1 MKKFLIILTF
11 LFVSIFAYSDSAISY
26 SKSVNI
32 DFDVRVMMG
41 LTKIEEKDNP
51 KYKKFLNY
59 IDENL
64 VKKGEVKYS
73 HKVNMDKKVVEFFSE
88 KGEFLLAENLPKE
101 FLDIVDRSIRVA
113 ENKEEI
119 KKIIKNI
126 YEDPYTY
133 VSISKYKENLI
144 LFTEENMVNRG
155 KIKNTISVVLKREL
169 TDNEKNELIYL
180 KDNNNDE
187 FFNKY
192 RTYID
197 SETTKTYINDK
208 LELFQEI
215 KSLTETTILYK
226 KNEVSFFV
234 NIQDERQLEDVIDIP
249 KVKKIISSDVGLYK
263 KIFNLSP
270 EKAVFKLPSIVR
282 EEDREYIKNLLESL
296 DKPKIMSSSYS
307 SLNYE
312 GFEIANYHLNCYN
325 SFTHNFYNEK
335 GVYSVA
341 SPENIFANNDDYI
354 YLKDKKKLII
364 PMYVYPN
371 LMLMEY
377 CPHKD
382 VKGRCKYNYNCKLPS
397 TAITNEQKDKF
408 LFEKFLDC
416 KVAILPD
423 KAYTLSKK
431 QVQKYVEQ
439 GYYNFL
445 IELKGESFRDIEKIV
460 EL

>member
-11 LFVSIFAYSDSAISY
+11 LFLSIFAYSDSAISY

-32 DFDVRVMMG
+32 DFDIRVMMG
-41 LTKIEEKDNP
+41 LTKIEETDNP

-88 KGEFLLAENLPKE
+88 KGELLLAENLPKE

-119 KKIIKNI
+119 KKTIKNI
-126 YEDPYTY
+126 YEDPYTH

-187 FFNKY
+187 FFQKY

-197 SETTKTYINDK
+197 IETTKTYINDK

-215 KSLTETTILYK
+215 KGLTETIILYR
-226 KNEVSFFV
+226 KNEVSKEVLEYTDSSRLNSVDKEYRNNRLLKETFVKNKEIVLEKEYYANGKLVREIPLKNGLINGEAKDYYENGKIRSTATFV
-234 NIQDERQLEDVIDIP
+234 NGDIDGVVKEYNQAG
-249 KVKKIISSDVGLYK
+249 KVVKETLYKNGKKIK
-263 KIFNLSP
+263 
-270 EKAVFKLPSIVR
+270 
-282 EEDREYIKNLLESL
+282 
-296 DKPKIMSSSYS
+296 
-307 SLNYE
+307 
-312 GFEIANYHLNCYN
+312 
-325 SFTHNFYNEK
+325 
-335 GVYSVA
+335 
-341 SPENIFANNDDYI
+341 
-354 YLKDKKKLII
+354 
-364 PMYVYPN
+364 
-371 LMLMEY
+371 
-377 CPHKD
+377 
-382 VKGRCKYNYNCKLPS
+382 
-397 TAITNEQKDKF
+397 
-408 LFEKFLDC
+408 
-416 KVAILPD
+416 
-423 KAYTLSKK
+423 
-431 QVQKYVEQ
+431 
-439 GYYNFL
+439 
-445 IELKGESFRDIEKIV
+445 
-460 EL
+460 

>member
-1 MKKFLIILTF
+1 MKKILIILTF

-119 KKIIKNI
+119 KKTIKNI
-126 YEDPYTY
+126 YKDPYTY

-192 RTYID
+192 RAYID

-226 KNEVSFFV
+226 KNEVSKVIVEYSDNNRINSVVKSYKNDKLLKETFIKNKKIVLEKEYYASGKLVREIPLKDGLINGEAKDYYENGKIRSIATFV
-234 NIQDERQLEDVIDIP
+234 NGDIDGVVKEYNQAGKVI
-249 KVKKIISSDVGLYK
+249 KETLYKNGKKIK
-263 KIFNLSP
+263 
-270 EKAVFKLPSIVR
+270 
-282 EEDREYIKNLLESL
+282 
-296 DKPKIMSSSYS
+296 
-307 SLNYE
+307 
-312 GFEIANYHLNCYN
+312 
-325 SFTHNFYNEK
+325 
-335 GVYSVA
+335 
-341 SPENIFANNDDYI
+341 
-354 YLKDKKKLII
+354 
-364 PMYVYPN
+364 
-371 LMLMEY
+371 
-377 CPHKD
+377 
-382 VKGRCKYNYNCKLPS
+382 
-397 TAITNEQKDKF
+397 
-408 LFEKFLDC
+408 
-416 KVAILPD
+416 
-423 KAYTLSKK
+423 
-431 QVQKYVEQ
+431 
-439 GYYNFL
+439 
-445 IELKGESFRDIEKIV
+445 
-460 EL
+460 

>member
-1 MKKFLIILTF
+1 MKKILIILTF

-119 KKIIKNI
+119 KKTIKNI
-126 YEDPYTY
+126 YEDPYTH

-155 KIKNTISVVLKREL
+155 KIKNTMSVVLKREL
-169 TDNEKNELIYL
+169 TDNEKNELLYL
-180 KDNNNDE
+180 KNNDNDE
-187 FFNKY
+187 FFKKY
-192 RTYID
+192 RTYLD

-215 KSLTETTILYK
+215 KGLTETTILYK
-226 KNEVSFFV
+226 NETSKVVIEYTDSSHLSSVAKEYRNDRLLKEIFVKNKDIVLEKEYYANGKLAREIPLKDGLINGEAKDYYENGKIRSTATFV
-234 NIQDERQLEDVIDIP
+234 NGDIDGVVKEYNQAGKVIKETLYKNGK
-249 KVKKIISSDVGLYK
+249 KVK
-263 KIFNLSP
+263 
-270 EKAVFKLPSIVR
+270 
-282 EEDREYIKNLLESL
+282 
-296 DKPKIMSSSYS
+296 
-307 SLNYE
+307 
-312 GFEIANYHLNCYN
+312 
-325 SFTHNFYNEK
+325 
-335 GVYSVA
+335 
-341 SPENIFANNDDYI
+341 
-354 YLKDKKKLII
+354 
-364 PMYVYPN
+364 
-371 LMLMEY
+371 
-377 CPHKD
+377 
-382 VKGRCKYNYNCKLPS
+382 
-397 TAITNEQKDKF
+397 
-408 LFEKFLDC
+408 
-416 KVAILPD
+416 
-423 KAYTLSKK
+423 
-431 QVQKYVEQ
+431 
-439 GYYNFL
+439 
-445 IELKGESFRDIEKIV
+445 
-460 EL
+460 

>member
-1 MKKFLIILTF
+1 MKKILIILTF

-119 KKIIKNI
+119 KKTIKNI
-126 YEDPYTY
+126 YEDPYTH

-155 KIKNTISVVLKREL
+155 KIKNTMSVVLKREL
-169 TDNEKNELIYL
+169 TDNEKNELLYL
-180 KDNNNDE
+180 KNNDNDE
-187 FFNKY
+187 FFKKY
-192 RTYID
+192 RTYLE

-215 KSLTETTILYK
+215 KGLTETTILYK
-226 KNEVSFFV
+226 NETSKVVIEYSDNSRINSVVKSYRNDRLLKETFFKNKNIVLEKEYYASGKLAREIPLKDGLINGEVKDYYENGKIRSTATSV
-234 NIQDERQLEDVIDIP
+234 NGNIDGIVKEYNQAGKVIKETLYKNGK
-249 KVKKIISSDVGLYK
+249 KVK
-263 KIFNLSP
+263 
-270 EKAVFKLPSIVR
+270 
-282 EEDREYIKNLLESL
+282 
-296 DKPKIMSSSYS
+296 
-307 SLNYE
+307 
-312 GFEIANYHLNCYN
+312 
-325 SFTHNFYNEK
+325 
-335 GVYSVA
+335 
-341 SPENIFANNDDYI
+341 
-354 YLKDKKKLII
+354 
-364 PMYVYPN
+364 
-371 LMLMEY
+371 
-377 CPHKD
+377 
-382 VKGRCKYNYNCKLPS
+382 
-397 TAITNEQKDKF
+397 
-408 LFEKFLDC
+408 
-416 KVAILPD
+416 
-423 KAYTLSKK
+423 
-431 QVQKYVEQ
+431 
-439 GYYNFL
+439 
-445 IELKGESFRDIEKIV
+445 
-460 EL
+460 

>member
-1 MKKFLIILTF
+1 MKKILIILTF

-119 KKIIKNI
+119 KKTIKNI
-126 YEDPYTY
+126 YEDPYTH

-180 KDNNNDE
+180 KNNDNDE
-187 FFNKY
+187 FFKKY
-192 RTYID
+192 RTYLE

-215 KSLTETTILYK
+215 KGLTETTILYK
-226 KNEVSFFV
+226 NETSKVVIEYTDSSHLSSVAKEYRNDRLLKEIFVKNKDIVLEKEYYANGKLAREIPLKDGLINGEAKDYYENGKIRSTATFV
-234 NIQDERQLEDVIDIP
+234 NGDIDGIVKEYNQAGKVIKETLYKNGK
-249 KVKKIISSDVGLYK
+249 KVK
-263 KIFNLSP
+263 
-270 EKAVFKLPSIVR
+270 
-282 EEDREYIKNLLESL
+282 
-296 DKPKIMSSSYS
+296 
-307 SLNYE
+307 
-312 GFEIANYHLNCYN
+312 
-325 SFTHNFYNEK
+325 
-335 GVYSVA
+335 
-341 SPENIFANNDDYI
+341 
-354 YLKDKKKLII
+354 
-364 PMYVYPN
+364 
-371 LMLMEY
+371 
-377 CPHKD
+377 
-382 VKGRCKYNYNCKLPS
+382 
-397 TAITNEQKDKF
+397 
-408 LFEKFLDC
+408 
-416 KVAILPD
+416 
-423 KAYTLSKK
+423 
-431 QVQKYVEQ
+431 
-439 GYYNFL
+439 
-445 IELKGESFRDIEKIV
+445 
-460 EL
+460 

>member
-32 DFDVRVMMG
+32 DFDIRVMMG
-41 LTKIEEKDNP
+41 LTKIEETDNP

-88 KGEFLLAENLPKE
+88 KGEILLTENLPKE
-101 FLDIVDRSIRVA
+101 FLDIIDNSIRVA
-113 ENKEEI
+113 VNKEEI
-119 KKIIKNI
+119 KKTIKNI

-187 FFNKY
+187 FFQKY

-226 KNEVSFFV
+226 KNEVSKVIVEYSDNNHINSVVKSYKNDKLLKETFIKNKKIVLEKEYYANGKLAREIPLKDGLINGEAKDYYENGKIRSTATFV
-234 NIQDERQLEDVIDIP
+234 NGDIDGIVKEYNQAGKVIKETLYKNGK
-249 KVKKIISSDVGLYK
+249 KVK
-263 KIFNLSP
+263 
-270 EKAVFKLPSIVR
+270 
-282 EEDREYIKNLLESL
+282 
-296 DKPKIMSSSYS
+296 
-307 SLNYE
+307 
-312 GFEIANYHLNCYN
+312 
-325 SFTHNFYNEK
+325 
-335 GVYSVA
+335 
-341 SPENIFANNDDYI
+341 
-354 YLKDKKKLII
+354 
-364 PMYVYPN
+364 
-371 LMLMEY
+371 
-377 CPHKD
+377 
-382 VKGRCKYNYNCKLPS
+382 
-397 TAITNEQKDKF
+397 
-408 LFEKFLDC
+408 
-416 KVAILPD
+416 
-423 KAYTLSKK
+423 
-431 QVQKYVEQ
+431 
-439 GYYNFL
+439 
-445 IELKGESFRDIEKIV
+445 
-460 EL
+460 